1 MPRFSKLTCRM
12 ATAFSLFNL
21 VSVGE
26 RRQRQRLAQHGDA
39 LRAAL
44 MNDAAFADPAE
55 LHLITLCGREQR
67 ARLLQLIGGPGVN
80 ISRRAKAFP
89 AY

>member
-1 MPRFSKLTCRM
+1 M

-21 VSVGE
+21 ASVGE
-26 RRQRQRLAQHGDA
+26 RRQRQRLAQHRDA

-44 MNDAAFADPAE
+44 VDDAAFADLAE
-55 LHLITLCGREQR
+55 LHLITLRGREQR
-67 ARLLQLIGGPGVN
+67 ARLFQLIGCPGVN
-80 ISRRAKAFP
+80 ICRRAKAFP